1 MADLQCL
8 IIMSTDT
15 TVGIAGISWV
25 KRIPMLADLLRQT
38 SLTQFAQLE
47 KNVKLFASFAGYA
60 VFYHVEFDGFGWMH
74 EIGRVGCAPSCA
86 HLRMQRV
93 LYCE

>member
-47 KNVKLFASFAGYA
+47 KTSNFLHLLLAMQCFIMWNLTAL
-60 VFYHVEFDGFGWMH
+60 DG
-74 EIGRVGCAPSCA
+74 CTK
-86 HLRMQRV
+86 
-93 LYCE
+93 